1 MLDLPAYKVLHL
13 LGVVLLFTAFGGL
26 LVAARAGVQTGVSRK
41 VAGITH
47 GVALAVILIAGFG
60 ALAKL
65 GLSNPGIW
73 PLWVWL
79 KLVIWLLLGAAV
91 VAIKR
96 SPRSATLL
104 WWVLPL
110 LGAAAGWLA
119 LTKPS

>member
-26 LVAARAGVQTGVSRK
+26 LVAARAGVQSGVSRK

-47 GVALAVILIAGFG
+47 GVALVVILIAGFG

-73 PLWVWL
+73 PVWL
-79 KLVIWLLLGAAV
+79 WLKVVIWLLLGAAV